1 MAKTS
6 LFHPDSVVMTRL
18 AKSTLAQRTVG
29 SDGTGVVG
37 EIVSDG
43 TSVVGGL
50 VGWGVRNVGTAVGAI
65 VPQSF
70 SYHATVSSLLDAE
83 SASTSPS
90 PSTSIA
96 KTDMTRSA
104 EFVIMRCVKD
114 WDPSFSYHA
123 TVSSAL
129 DADRTSTSPS
139 PSTSIAKIPTVKSVA
154 AFEMTIFVNETLA
167 QTSE

>member
-96 KTDMTRSA
+96 KTERALFASVVMTRS
-104 EFVIMRCVKD
+104 VKD

-123 TVSSAL
+123 TVSS
-129 DADRTSTSPS
+129 
-139 PSTSIAKIPTVKSVA
+139 
-154 AFEMTIFVNETLA
+154 M
-167 QTSE
+167 